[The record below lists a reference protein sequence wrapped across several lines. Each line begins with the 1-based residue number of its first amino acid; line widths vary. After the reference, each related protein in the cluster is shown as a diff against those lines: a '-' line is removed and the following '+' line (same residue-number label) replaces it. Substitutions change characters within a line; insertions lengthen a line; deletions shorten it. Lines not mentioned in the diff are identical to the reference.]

1 MAEKKSENNNKKKKT
16 RSTTVW
22 SLNKISFYLIVAT
35 AILYLVAM
43 ILSCIGTRL
52 AGPVRILQ
60 DIATAIMI
68 CVVAILA
75 YRYIR
80 NKPKVWLVL
89 YIVVLLVV
97 LVGIVI
103 PLIMLW

>member
-1 MAEKKSENNNKKKKT
+1 MAEKKSENKKKT
-16 RSTTVW
+16 TRTRTVW
-22 SLNKISFYLIVAT
+22 SLNKISFYLIVAI
-35 AILYLVAM
+35 AILHLVAM
-43 ILSCIGTRL
+43 ILSCVGL
-52 AGPVRILQ
+52 SGPVLVLQ
-60 DIATAIMI
+60 GVATAIMI
-68 CVVAILA
+68 CVVAVLA

-80 NKPKVWLVL
+80 NKPTVWLVL